1 VVKARREEVNRARQ
15 ASALTTAIMKEQ
27 LHDRGLSFEKFVNGP
42 HGAKRVDQEA
52 VERHRAEAELL
63 LAEKNKGSDEDSADD
78 EEEEEEEEEDNEEGG
93 EYEEQDNYYDEG
105 DYYANEAGRSR
116 DDGDDDENMSVLT
129 GATESVG

>member
-1 VVKARREEVNRARQ
+1 MKARREEVNRARQ

-63 LAEKNKGSDEDSADD
+63 LAEKNKGSDEDSTDD
-78 EEEEEEEEEDNEEGG
+78 DEEEEEEEDNEEGG

>member
-1 VVKARREEVNRARQ
+1 MKARREEVNRARQ

-78 EEEEEEEEEDNEEGG
+78 EEEEEEEEDNEEGG

>member
-1 VVKARREEVNRARQ
+1 MKARREEVNRARQ

-78 EEEEEEEEEDNEEGG
+78 DEEEEEEEDNEEGG

>member
-1 VVKARREEVNRARQ
+1 MVKARREEVNRARR

-78 EEEEEEEEEDNEEGG
+78 DEEEEEEEDNEEGG

>member
-78 EEEEEEEEEDNEEGG
+78 DEEEEEEEDNEEGG